1 MVTPRNAP
9 DRAARRQLGLY
20 AITVVAGLVMLM
32 FVLSWAASLTSSGV
46 VTGSAVDV
54 ENNEI
59 SIYLRDEP
67 PQMNTMIQ
75 ADAVSGLVIGHVMEG
90 LLRYDENSELVPG
103 LAESWNRE
111 GDTMTFHL
119 REEARW
125 SNGDPITAHD
135 FEFAWKTAVDP
146 ATASR
151 YAFIFYAIENAE
163 AINNGE
169 LPPDA
174 MGVDTLD
181 DRTLQ
186 VTLEQPIA
194 YFDRLV
200 AFQTFFPI
208 QEAFF
213 RQTAGRYAADAD
225 EMLYSGPYRLT
236 SWVHGASMRMER
248 NPYYWDQDRASIDAI
263 NVSYM
268 TSDTNTLLNLF
279 RDEQIVMTN
288 IVSQMLEQAMLE
300 GWEIHRIM
308 DGTVFYID
316 LNHRPERATSNL
328 NLRLALQLAQ
338 DSGELVNRV
347 LREPGYLPGES
358 LFPVWLEGVDGYFR
372 DEYPAPTYVRDVE
385 RAREH
390 LRLAMEE
397 EGWDEPPRLVMLS
410 GDTPV
415 ARTQAEYYQEVY
427 RRVLGIDVVIDEQT
441 FQQRLE
447 KMNAGEFDLVLAGWG
462 PDYSDPLT
470 FGDLYASWNQ
480 SNYGRFENDELDALV
495 RVAQNSLDQRE
506 RMEAFAGI
514 QRILHEEVAH
524 ILNYERGLLYV
535 THPQVCGIIRRVFG
549 AEADYSY
556 ARISEDGC
564 QPEEPEPAAVNME
577 AED

>member
-1 MVTPRNAP
+1 MVTPRNTP
-9 DRAARRQLGLY
+9 DRAARRQLILY
-20 AITVVAGLVMLM
+20 AITVVAGLAVLM
-32 FVLSWAASLTSSGV
+32 FVLSWAASLTRSGV
-46 VTGSAVDV
+46 VTGSAVDL

-59 SIYLRDEP
+59 NIYLREEP
-67 PQMNTMIQ
+67 PQLNTMMS
-75 ADAVSGLVIGHVMEG
+75 ADGISSVVLNHVMEG
-90 LLRYDENSELVPG
+90 LLRYDENLELAPG
-103 LAESWNRE
+103 LAERWSRDGN
-111 GDTMTFHL
+111 TVTFHL
-119 REEARW
+119 RDEARW

-163 AINNGE
+163 AVNNGE
-169 LPPDA
+169 LPPEA
-174 MGVDTLD
+174 MGVEALD

-200 AFQTFFPI
+200 AFQTFYPI
-208 QEAFF
+208 QEAFY
-213 RQTAGRYAADAD
+213 RQTNGRYAADAD

-248 NPYYWDQDRASIDAI
+248 NPHYWNQGRASIDVI

-288 IVSQMLEQAMLE
+288 IASQMLEQAMLE
-300 GWEIHRIM
+300 GWEIHRFM
-308 DGTVFYID
+308 EGTVFYID
-316 LNHRPERATSNL
+316 LNHQPDRATSNR

-372 DEYPAPTYVRDVE
+372 DEYPAPTYVRNAE

-397 EGWDEPPRLVMLS
+397 EGWEEPPRLVMLS
-410 GDTPV
+410 GDTPIS
-415 ARTQAEYYQEVY
+415 RTQSEYYQEVY
-427 RRVLGIDVVIDEQT
+427 RSVLGIEVVIDEQT

-462 PDYSDPLT
+462 PDYNDPLT
-470 FGDLYASWNQ
+470 FADLYASWNQ

-524 ILNYERGLLYV
+524 ILNYERGYLYV
-535 THPQVCGIIRRVFG
+535 THPQVCGIVRRVFG
-549 AEADYSY
+549 GHMDYSY
-556 ARISEDGC
+556 ARISENGC
-564 QPEEPEPAAVNME
+564 RADEQEQAAVNTGTE
-577 AED
+577 G

>member
-1 MVTPRNAP
+1 MPEKQGVSPADNRLAS
-9 DRAARRQLGLY
+9 AARRQLAVY
-20 AITVVAGLVMLM
+20 AASVVAGLALLM
-32 FVLSWAASLTSSGV
+32 YILSWAASLTSSGV
-46 VTGSAVDV
+46 VTGAAVDV
-54 ENNEI
+54 RNNEI
-59 SIYLRDEP
+59 TTYLSSEP
-67 PQMNTMIQ
+67 PQMNTMMS
-75 ADAVSGLVIGHVMEG
+75 ADSVSGTVIGHVMEG
-90 LLRYDENSELVPG
+90 LLRYDENSELAPG
-103 LAESWNRE
+103 LAERWSRD

-146 ATASR
+146 STASR
-151 YAFIFYAIENAE
+151 YAFILYAIENAE
-163 AINNGE
+163 AINNGD
-169 LPPDA
+169 LPVEA
-174 MGVDTLD
+174 MGVEALD
-181 DRTLQ
+181 DRILR

-200 AFQTFFPI
+200 AFQTFYPV
-208 QEAFF
+208 QEAFY
-213 RQTAGRYAADAD
+213 RQTGGRYGADAD
-225 EMLYSGPYRLT
+225 EMLYSGPYRVT
-236 SWVHGASMRMER
+236 SWVHGASMRLER
-248 NPYYWDQDRASIDAI
+248 NPHYWDQDRASIDAI

-268 TSDTNTLLNLF
+268 TSDGNTLLNLF

-288 IVSQMLEQAMLE
+288 VGSQVLEQAMLE
-300 GWEIHRIM
+300 GWEIHRFM

-316 LNHRPERATSNL
+316 FNHRPGRVTANL
-328 NLRLALQLAQ
+328 NLRKALHLAQ

-347 LREPGYLPGES
+347 IRSPGYLPGES
-358 LFPVWLEGVDGYFR
+358 LFPVWLQGLDGYFR
-372 DEYPAPTYVRDVE
+372 DEYPAPVYPRDAE

-390 LRLAMEE
+390 LRRAMQE
-397 EGWDEPPRLVMLS
+397 EGWEQPPRLVMLS
-410 GDTPV
+410 GDSPV
-415 ARTQAEYYQEVY
+415 ARTQAEYYQEVF
-427 RRVLGIDVVIDEQT
+427 RSVLGVEVVIDEQT

-447 KMNAGEFDLVLAGWG
+447 KMNSGEFDMVLAGWG
-462 PDYSDPLT
+462 PDYNDPLT
-470 FGDLYASWNQ
+470 FADLYASWNQ

-524 ILNYERGLLYV
+524 IVNYERGLLYV

-564 QPEEPEPAAVNME
+564 QNME
-577 AED
+577 MED